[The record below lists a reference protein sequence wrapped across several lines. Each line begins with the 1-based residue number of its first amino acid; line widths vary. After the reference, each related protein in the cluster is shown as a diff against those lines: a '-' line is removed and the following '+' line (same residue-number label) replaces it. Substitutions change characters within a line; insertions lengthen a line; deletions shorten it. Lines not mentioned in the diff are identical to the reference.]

1 MTDPGD
7 TKPAAPEPDPAPI
20 VTAAASRRHLSL
32 IWLIPIVAAAIALWL
47 GYKTLSEQGPTITI
61 TFLSAD
67 GLEAGKTRI
76 MHKNVELGVVERVEL
91 SPDLSHVVATARI
104 HKWAEAELT
113 TGTHFW
119 VVRPRLSAAGI
130 SGLETLVSGSYI
142 ELDPGKGEE
151 AYEFTGLEEPPV
163 VRADVPGRE
172 FLLTTTKLGNIG
184 PGSPVFFR
192 GLKVGEVLGY
202 KMGGID
208 APLLVHVFVNAPYDK
223 YVYDGSHFWNASGIS
238 LKAGAAGFKLQV
250 ESLQAVLAGGV
261 VFETPAQARSGQPS
275 KEDHVFTLYDD
286 LDSVQEASFT
296 NKAVYLI
303 HFEGSVHGLDAG
315 APVELRGIQ
324 IGRVTDVHVEFDAHD
339 YSLRVPVTVELE
351 TQRIQLVGTEPT
363 TEGGRHILD
372 QLVQR
377 GLRAQLRSASLITG
391 QLMVAL
397 DFFPDAP
404 AATIGHD
411 GAHPELPSV
420 PSAFENI
427 MRSVNQLLER
437 LASLPLDQVVA
448 DLRSTLQGMQK
459 IINAPEL
466 LESLKSLNETLGA
479 TRQLAG
485 NTNAQMG
492 PLLASLR
499 RTASAAEAAFK
510 QAGLTMTSA
519 NDGFGQGSK
528 FHHDLGDLLAQLK
541 DAARS
546 IRLLADYLEQHP
558 EALVRGKTDQGAQ

>member
-1 MTDPGD
+1 MTDPGPA
-7 TKPAAPEPDPAPI
+7 KPSAPESDPAPI
-20 VTAAASRRHLSL
+20 VTAGASRRRLAL

-47 GYKTLSEQGPTITI
+47 GYKTLSERGSTIAI
-61 TFLSAD
+61 TFRSAD
-67 GLEAGKTRI
+67 GLESGKTRI

-91 SPDLSHVVATARI
+91 SPDLSHVVVTARM
-104 HKWAEAELT
+104 HKWAEPELT

-119 VVRPRLSAAGI
+119 VVRPRLSAAGV

-142 ELDPGKGEE
+142 ELDPGKGEP
-151 AYEFTGLEEPPV
+151 AYEFAGLEEPPV

-172 FLLTTTKLGNIG
+172 FLLTATKLGNIG

-208 APLLVHVFVNAPYDK
+208 APLVIHVFVNAPYDK
-223 YVYDGSHFWNASGIS
+223 FVYDGSHFWNASGIS

-261 VFETPAQARSGQPS
+261 VFETLAKARAGQPS

-286 LDSVQEASFT
+286 LDSVQEAGYT
-296 NKAVYLI
+296 TKTVYQI
-303 HFEGSVHGLDAG
+303 HFDGSVHGLEAG

-324 IGRVTDVHVEFDAHD
+324 IGRVTDVHAEFDAHD
-339 YSLRVPVTVELE
+339 FSLRVPVTIELE
-351 TQRIQLVGTEPT
+351 TQRIQLVGTEPNS
-363 TEGGRHILD
+363 EEGRHILD

-391 QLMVAL
+391 QLMVML

-404 AATIGHD
+404 KAAISHD
-411 GAHPELPSV
+411 GLHPELPSV
-420 PSAFENI
+420 PSDFENI
-427 MRSVNQLLER
+427 MRSVNLLLER
-437 LASLPLDQVVA
+437 MANLPLDQVVA

-459 IINAPEL
+459 IANAPEL
-466 LESLKSLNETLGA
+466 MQSLKSLNETLSA
-479 TRQLAG
+479 ARQLAG

-492 PLLASLR
+492 PLLATLR
-499 RTASAAEAAFK
+499 RTASAAEAAFR
-510 QAGLTMTSA
+510 QAGLTMASA
-519 NDGFGQGSK
+519 NDGFGQGSR
-528 FHHDLGDLLAQLK
+528 FHHDLDDLLGQLK

-558 EALVRGKTDQGAQ
+558 EALVRGKADQGAQ

>member
-1 MTDPGD
+1 MTDPGP
-7 TKPAAPEPDPAPI
+7 TKPAASDSDPAPI
-20 VTAAASRRHLSL
+20 VTAAASRRRLSL
-32 IWLIPIVAAAIALWL
+32 IWLIPMVAAVIALWL
-47 GYKTLSEQGPTITI
+47 GYKTLTERGPTITI
-61 TFLSAD
+61 TFRSAD
-67 GLEAGKTRI
+67 GLESGKTRI

-91 SPDLSHVVATARI
+91 SPDLSHVVVTARMQ
-104 HKWAEAELT
+104 KWAEPELT

-119 VVRPRLSAAGI
+119 VVRPRLSAAGV

-142 ELDPGKGEE
+142 ELDPGKGEA

-172 FLLTTTKLGNIG
+172 FLLTTSKLGNIG

-208 APLLVHVFVNAPYDK
+208 APLVVHVFVNAPYDR

-238 LKAGAAGFKLQV
+238 LKAGATGFKLQV
-250 ESLQAVLAGGV
+250 ESLQAVLAGGI
-261 VFETPAQARSGQPS
+261 VFETPARARAGQPS
-275 KEDHVFTLYDD
+275 QEDHLFTLYDD
-286 LDSVQEASFT
+286 LDSVQEAGYTS
-296 NKAVYLI
+296 KAVYQI
-303 HFEGSVHGLDAG
+303 HFEGSVHGLEAG

-324 IGRVTDVHVEFDAHD
+324 IGRVIDVHVEFDAHD
-339 YSLRVPVTVELE
+339 YSLRVPVTVELD
-351 TQRIQLVGTEPT
+351 TQRIRLVDTAPNSE
-363 TEGGRHILD
+363 EGQHILD

-404 AATIGHD
+404 AATIRRQGP
-411 GAHPELPSV
+411 HPELPSV

-427 MRSVNQLLER
+427 MHSVNQLLER
-437 LASLPLDQVVA
+437 MASLPLDQVVT
-448 DLRSTLQGMQK
+448 DLRATLQGMQR
-459 IINAPEL
+459 IVNAPEL
-466 LESLKSLNETLGA
+466 LQSLKSLNDTLAA

-485 NTNAQMG
+485 NTSAQMG

-499 RTASAAEAAFK
+499 QTASAAEAAFK
-510 QAGLTMTSA
+510 QAGLTMASA

-528 FHHDLGDLLAQLK
+528 FHHDLDDLLAQLK
-541 DAARS
+541 DTARS

-558 EALVRGKTDQGAQ
+558 EALVRGKADQGAQ